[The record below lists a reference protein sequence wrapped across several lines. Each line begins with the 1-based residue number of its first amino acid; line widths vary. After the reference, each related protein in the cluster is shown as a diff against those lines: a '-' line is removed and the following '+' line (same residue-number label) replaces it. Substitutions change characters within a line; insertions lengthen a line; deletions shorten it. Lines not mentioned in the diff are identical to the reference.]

1 MLLLSPFFLFIA
13 ACVFKIAV
21 TTLHHEGESARWP
34 LLLVCC
40 FLRQGL
46 SPDGRDYSPRCARRS
61 GQARGAK
68 RVRPDRQCLPET
80 PHGRAFNHS
89 HRVHC
94 IADRRMR
101 LSVSSGPCTLAEM
114 LTRKFG
120 LFVLRKFMLYFVW
133 SFLKS
138 SSCST
143 VLGFNLNSF
152 VCLPPGTT
160 DILYGREFF
169 KVDGWNSGPRCV
181 HSGIEVLE
189 DPRRVFLNGGMLHL
203 ETLKA
208 GLMMFVPLRPEPFFC
223 PKNSQSFGGI
233 ISLAG
238 IKKLLILLR

>member
-1 MLLLSPFFLFIA
+1 MRPEPLCFFSLPFFSSSRPASL
-13 ACVFKIAV
+13 KSPSPHY
-21 TTLHHEGESARWP
+21 TTTVNL
-34 LLLVCC
+34 
-40 FLRQGL
+40 QGGL
-46 SPDGRDYSPRCARRS
+46 YCWSVVSGVRDCHRMAET
-61 GQARGAK
+61 QARGAK

-80 PHGRAFNHS
+80 PRGRAFNHS
-89 HRVHC
+89 DRVHC

-114 LTRKFG
+114 LTRKLG